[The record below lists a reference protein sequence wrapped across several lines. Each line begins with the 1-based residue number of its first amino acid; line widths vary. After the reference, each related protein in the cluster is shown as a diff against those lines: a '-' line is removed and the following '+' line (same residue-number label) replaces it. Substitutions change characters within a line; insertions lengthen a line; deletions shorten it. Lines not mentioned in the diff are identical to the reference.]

1 MKLILISLLIV
12 ASHAYIDVNED
23 CEAGMWE
30 NCPVDTFAECFTC
43 AEEFCGFTK
52 EENECTD

>member
-43 AEEFCGFTK
+43 AESFCSFTY
-52 EENECTD
+52 